1 MAETTTGLSLKR
13 NILWNS
19 VGSTTRLACNYLI
32 TIAVVRLSSGFDAAG
47 ALALAMTISNLIAPL
62 ADFRLRTIQ
71 VTDVAGERTTHDY
84 VGLRM
89 FTTLIAAIAGSA
101 YAALTVNLSAFLV
114 VFLYLVYSLTA
125 NFIEVMHAVNQ
136 RYLRMDYSG
145 RSYIFQGLSN
155 LFAFSLILWLTN
167 SLVYAVVGLIVTTAA
182 VAVFY
187 DFPRTRRL
195 ESLRPAFDLLPA
207 LKLLLTLLPLALA
220 QMASSSILTIPRQ
233 HLAVLSGEAALG
245 IYAAVAT
252 PAVIIQMGASF
263 IYTPLMGELA
273 QRFAQDKKSAL
284 KLLRK
289 TYLSILVA
297 SVAIS
302 VFILIFGDLILQ
314 IMFGEDI
321 LAYTYLLLPAI
332 VCTAFTAIA
341 WFTNDVLLT
350 LRDFKSALLG
360 NAIPAVVTLLISS
373 VMVENFGM
381 NGVSFVGII
390 AYALACLLMAGFLVH
405 NYRKL

>member
-1 MAETTTGLSLKR
+1 
-13 NILWNS
+13 
-19 VGSTTRLACNYLI
+19 
-32 TIAVVRLSSGFDAAG
+32 
-47 ALALAMTISNLIAPL
+47 
-62 ADFRLRTIQ
+62 
-71 VTDVAGERTTHDY
+71 
-84 VGLRM
+84 
-89 FTTLIAAIAGSA
+89 
-101 YAALTVNLSAFLV
+101 
-114 VFLYLVYSLTA
+114 
-125 NFIEVMHAVNQ
+125 
-136 RYLRMDYSG
+136 
-145 RSYIFQGLSN
+145 
-155 LFAFSLILWLTN
+155 
-167 SLVYAVVGLIVTTAA
+167 
-182 VAVFY
+182 
-187 DFPRTRRL
+187 
-195 ESLRPAFDLLPA
+195 
-207 LKLLLTLLPLALA
+207 
-220 QMASSSILTIPRQ
+220 
-233 HLAVLSGEAALG
+233 
-245 IYAAVAT
+245 
-252 PAVIIQMGASF
+252 
-263 IYTPLMGELA
+263 MGELA